1 MSQLKSTDVEQG
13 HNYWGKDMFWIGEGL
28 TIGQILN
35 RYVELKEEFGLSVNR
50 LAYSVGI
57 APSTLSR
64 LFNKKH
70 TANRTTLVALD
81 VAMSEWESFYYDG
94 YAEEESDQD

>member
-1 MSQLKSTDVEQG
+1 MTTTAEVERG
-13 HNYWGKDMFWIGEGL
+13 HNYWGKDMFWIGESL
-28 TIGQILN
+28 TISQILN
-35 RYVELKEEFGLSVNR
+35 RFLELKEEFGLSTSR
-50 LAYSVGI
+50 LAYSIGI

-81 VAMSEWESFYYDG
+81 VAISEWEDFYYQD
-94 YAEEESDQD
+94 YADEEDKD